1 MNTLVQEESF
11 GKASLLS
18 YYQSSMNDWSEGQQE
33 YSKSQTHRQRSLTH
47 YKNCGAN
54 FNRIRDGLQGASK
67 LNPIDSDMGTFTSF
81 AHFLSCHEEHSG
93 SGLSRSHIRRF
104 MRLADHWD
112 VVEDLKLNEREACYR
127 LHVTLSIISWGLKKR
142 EQGYKLKEL
151 DHKLYWEEKENQ
163 SPKPEQGSKPTYAQ
177 LEKKVDELTYKLE
190 ELTDKL
196 QESNQEVLRLRRQL
210 SLEESFA
217 LLPAEPGRL

>member
-11 GKASLLS
+11 GKTSLQL
-18 YYQSSMNDWSEGQQE
+18 YYESSMNDWSEGQQE

-54 FNRIRDGLQGASK
+54 FNRIRDGLLGASK
-67 LNPIDSDMGTFTSF
+67 LNPIDSDMGTFTSV

-127 LHVTLSIISWGLKKR
+127 LDVTLKIITWGLDKR
-142 EQGYKLKEL
+142 EAGYNLKEL
-151 DHKLYWEEKENQ
+151 DHKLYWQEKENQ
-163 SPKPEQGSKPTYAQ
+163 APKHEQGSKPTYAQ
-177 LEKKVDELTYKLE
+177 LEKKVE
-190 ELTDKL
+190 ELTD
-196 QESNQEVLRLRRQL
+196 EVSRLRRQL

-217 LLPAEPGRL
+217 LLPAEPGWL

>member
-127 LHVTLSIISWGLKKR
+127 LDVTLKIITWGLDKR
-142 EQGYKLKEL
+142 EAGYNLKEL
-151 DHKLYWEEKENQ
+151 DHHLYWEEKENQ
-163 SPKPEQGSKPTYAQ
+163 SSKPEQTGELSKPQ
-177 LEKKVDELTYKLE
+177 LKALVEELKLKLE
-190 ELTDKL
+190 DA
-196 QESNQEVLRLRRQL
+196 NQEVMRLRRQL
-210 SLEESFA
+210 FLEESFA
-217 LLPAEPGRL
+217 R

>member
-33 YSKSQTHRQRSLTH
+33 YSRSQTHRQRSLTH

-54 FNRIRDGLQGASK
+54 FNRIRDGLLGASK

-112 VVEDLKLNEREACYR
+112 VVEDLRLNEREACYR
-127 LHVTLSIISWGLKKR
+127 LDVTLKIITWGLDKR
-142 EQGYKLKEL
+142 EAGYNLKEL
-151 DHKLYWEEKENQ
+151 DHHLYWEEKENQ
-163 SPKPEQGSKPTYAQ
+163 SSKPEQTGELSKPQ
-177 LEKKVDELTYKLE
+177 LKALVEELKLKLE
-190 ELTDKL
+190 DA
-196 QESNQEVLRLRRQL
+196 NQELSRLRRQL

-217 LLPAEPGRL
+217 L